1 MNGAR
6 IPGRGAMARPGRL
19 PLALAVLAAGMATA
33 ADAKTLVFCPSGG
46 PEGFDPAPFT
56 LGTTFDAS
64 SQALYDRL
72 VTFKPGTTEIAPG
85 LAESW
90 EVSSDGLDYTF
101 HLRPGVTFQGTADF
115 TPTRDFNADDV
126 VFSLERQ
133 WKEDNPY
140 YDYAGGIWPDFT
152 GMSMGSMLRAVRKVD
167 DETVVITL
175 NRPDA
180 TLLADLAMDFA
191 SILSAEYAGAL
202 LESGERDKLG
212 SEPVGT
218 GPFVRTGFEEGV
230 VVRYAANPDYWGGRP
245 AIDELVFDITP
256 DATIRME
263 KLKAGDCDVI
273 ADPPA
278 AEIAALPGDTPI
290 VVEER
295 PGANVAYLAFN
306 TTQAPFDQ
314 PTVRKAVNMAIDKQ
328 AIVDRVYHGA
338 AVAATTPIPPDMWS
352 HAEGLAGDP
361 HDREAARKLL
371 AEAGAGNLSMRILV
385 PDAARPYDP
394 DPAQAADMIRDDLAA
409 VGIKAE
415 IVTDDLDGFLEKAA
429 DPERDGAVLFGWSD
443 DNGDP
448 AGFFSTLLDCDT
460 VGITNL
466 AQWCDARFSKLI
478 QEARALSGQEAR
490 SAGYKQAQAI
500 FVDQAPWVAIAHA
513 TETVA
518 HGKDV
523 TGFVVDPL
531 GRHRFDTVDI
541 AGD

>member
-1 MNGAR
+1 MTV
-6 IPGRGAMARPGRL
+6 RPNPAL
-19 PLALAVLAAGMATA
+19 LALVAITALGMAATA
-33 ADAKTLVFCPSGG
+33 EAKTLVFCPAGG

-85 LAESW
+85 LATSW
-90 EVSSDGLDYTF
+90 EVSPDGLDYTF
-101 HLRPGVTFQGTADF
+101 HLRPGVRFQGTADF
-115 TPTRDFNADDV
+115 TPSRDLNADDV

-140 YDYAGGIWPDFT
+140 FDYAGGIWPYFT

-167 DETVVITL
+167 DETVVVTL

-180 TLLADLAMDFA
+180 TLLPDLAMDFA

-202 LESGERDKLG
+202 LKSGARDKLNT
-212 SEPVGT
+212 EPVGT
-218 GPFVRTGFEEGV
+218 GPFRRTGYEEDV
-230 VVRYAANPDYWGGRP
+230 LVRYAANPDYWGGKP

-256 DATIRME
+256 DATVRME

-278 AEIAALPGDTPI
+278 SALAALPADTPI
-290 VVEER
+290 VVEQR

-306 TTQAPFDQ
+306 TTEAPFDQ
-314 PTVRKAVNMAIDKQ
+314 AAVRKAVAMAIDKQ
-328 AIVDRVYHGA
+328 AIVERVYDGA
-338 AVAATTPIPPDMWS
+338 AVTATTPVPPDMWS
-352 HAEGLAGDP
+352 YAEGLAGDP
-361 HDREAARKLL
+361 HNPEAARKLL
-371 AEAGAGNLSMRILV
+371 ADAGVSKASLRILV
-385 PDAARPYDP
+385 PEVARPYDP
-394 DPAQAADMIRDDLAA
+394 DPVATAGMIRDDLAA
-409 VGIKAE
+409 IGIKAE
-415 IVTDDLDGFLEKAA
+415 IVTDKLDGFLDKVA
-429 DPERDGAVLFGWSD
+429 DPERQGAVLSGWSS

-466 AQWCDARFSKLI
+466 ALWCDARFSKLI
-478 QEARALSGQEAR
+478 QEARALPTQEAR

-500 FVDQAPWVAIAHA
+500 FVDEAPWVAIAHA
-513 TETVA
+513 METVA
-518 HGKDV
+518 LNKDV

-541 AGD
+541 PGDPGG